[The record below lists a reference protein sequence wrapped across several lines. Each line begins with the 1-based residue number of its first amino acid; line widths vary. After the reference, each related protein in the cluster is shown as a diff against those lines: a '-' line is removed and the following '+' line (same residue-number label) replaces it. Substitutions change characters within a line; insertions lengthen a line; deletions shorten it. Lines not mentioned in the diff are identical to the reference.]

1 MIIVTRNE
9 INSQCEDYAM
19 EYEIMDFNESKTS
32 LMAYITEV
40 ESVHTS
46 TLGKQEKVTAF
57 LGICT
62 KYGLPPMVFE

>member
-1 MIIVTRNE
+1 
-9 INSQCEDYAM
+9 M

-46 TLGKQEKVTAF
+46 TMGKQEKVTAF